1 MKVTNK
7 EFFFF
12 FIIISVSFIFNYI
25 NYVLLSNLL
34 SPKNFSIFYTVVVL
48 SNILITPCIVYNFHS
63 TKMMINT
70 SVLDKRIFI
79 QQNFTNLNF
88 LSLIYFLILQ
98 LFYIIVNNYYNLN
111 YILYFVVTLIVFLQ
125 CYIEYLRLILEIDK
139 KIIKSSSYTFFF
151 NLLKLIFCTGIAFFY
166 LKVWIVALGFVFS
179 QILVILHYYYNNFLR
194 LNFKNINLKKH
205 INREF
210 FLFLIFFILMIS
222 FVYLDIIL
230 SYFILVN
237 DFDFVNYSSSNILP
251 KSILMFLLPFI
262 KAIYPN
268 LHNKDYYDKTI
279 NIFFLIICFISF
291 TILTCAYVSN
301 FIIPSILRIKNVNQ
315 LLLLYSSWATF
326 FGILCIFLILY
337 NLANRN
343 YKKLSLGFSL
353 SILFLFIPLIN
364 KNLSAYSYGVSF
376 LKFYLS
382 CFFIFLIITVVKPYK
397 KI

>member
-48 SNILITPCIVYNFHS
+48 SNILITPCIVYNFYS

-151 NLLKLIFCTGIAFFY
+151 
-166 LKVWIVALGFVFS
+166 
-179 QILVILHYYYNNFLR
+179 
-194 LNFKNINLKKH
+194 
-205 INREF
+205 
-210 FLFLIFFILMIS
+210 
-222 FVYLDIIL
+222 
-230 SYFILVN
+230 
-237 DFDFVNYSSSNILP
+237 
-251 KSILMFLLPFI
+251 
-262 KAIYPN
+262 
-268 LHNKDYYDKTI
+268 
-279 NIFFLIICFISF
+279 
-291 TILTCAYVSN
+291 
-301 FIIPSILRIKNVNQ
+301 
-315 LLLLYSSWATF
+315 
-326 FGILCIFLILY
+326 
-337 NLANRN
+337 
-343 YKKLSLGFSL
+343 
-353 SILFLFIPLIN
+353 
-364 KNLSAYSYGVSF
+364 
-376 LKFYLS
+376 
-382 CFFIFLIITVVKPYK
+382 
-397 KI
+397 

>member
-12 FIIISVSFIFNYI
+12 FFIISVSFFFNYI

-98 LFYIIVNNYYNLN
+98 LFYFIVNNYYNLN

-194 LNFKNINLKKH
+194 LNFKNINLKRH

-291 TILTCAYVSN
+291 AILTCAYVSN

-382 CFFIFLIITVVKPYK
+382 FFFIFLIITVVKPYK